1 MTGLAGIAW
10 FFYTMA
16 TSKKVSFVNE
26 SIQYQLPILVIVV
39 FVKLCVLSYYKFK
52 TQKKLFKANVY
63 AYVVFLITVVVLDFK
78 DKIIGKN

>member
-16 TSKKVSFVNE
+16 TGKTVRFINQ
-26 SIQYQLPILVIVV
+26 SIQFQLPILVLVV
-39 FVKLCVLSYYKFK
+39 LIKLSILTYYKFK

-63 AYVVFLITVVVLDFK
+63 LYVGFLIVVVILDFS
-78 DKIIGKN
+78 DNII